1 MSPHAPRGSG
11 GFRQYVVPR
20 PLLMTAWTIFAGG
33 DSAGYPRRV
42 SSPKGIAAAV
52 VSAGLACTLAA
63 CGAATTGTGSTPAAK
78 VISATATPKAAPQG
92 TTAASASPTAHSASA
107 SASASATP
115 SASVTPGIQTGS
127 GVVDPTF
134 VNHYVSHITTKD
146 PVVFITIDDGMVP
159 DYQFL
164 AYVQRT
170 HLPVTVFLTTW
181 VAKGKVYD
189 YFTKLQAAGAVIE
202 DHTQEHS
209 ALNRDTEAYRRIEI
223 CGAADIIKA
232 KFGHRPTLL
241 RPPYGGTSP
250 AVLATAK
257 YCGLHAVI
265 GWNVVQDVTGGL
277 QSSHGHHILKPGDI
291 IIFHFLAGLNGR
303 MQRVLAEIKV
313 QHLRVGLL
321 ENYI

>member
-1 MSPHAPRGSG
+1 M
-11 GFRQYVVPR
+11 
-20 PLLMTAWTIFAGG
+20 
-33 DSAGYPRRV
+33 

-52 VSAGLACTLAA
+52 LSAAIACTLAA
-63 CGAATTGTGSTPAAK
+63 CGTATTGTGSTPAAK
-78 VISATATPKAAPQG
+78 VTSATATPKATAKS

-189 YFTKLQAAGAVIE
+189 YFKKLQAAGAVIE

>member
-1 MSPHAPRGSG
+1 M
-11 GFRQYVVPR
+11 
-20 PLLMTAWTIFAGG
+20 
-33 DSAGYPRRV
+33 

-52 VSAGLACTLAA
+52 LSAAIACTLAA
-63 CGAATTGTGSTPAAK
+63 CGTATTGTGSTPAAK
-78 VISATATPKAAPQG
+78 VTSATATPKATAKS
-92 TTAASASPTAHSASA
+92 TTAASASPTAHSAT
-107 SASASATP
+107 ATP
-115 SASVTPGIQTGS
+115 SASVTPDIQHGTAII
-127 GVVDPTF
+127 DPTF
-134 VNHYVSHITTKD
+134 VNHYVGHITTKD